1 MVIRLETGA
10 AFDMEK
16 AFQHAE
22 RLVDQF
28 KSYVNTRLQ
37 AWQLSLA
44 EKAASIIA
52 NVLAAIF
59 CLMVLLLF
67 VVMLSIGAALL
78 LGEWLGHYWLGFLII
93 AFIYLFM
100 GIVFWSLRKKLIQ
113 FPLMNVFL
121 QQLIQANDE
130 KDTQS

>member
-1 MVIRLETGA
+1 
-10 AFDMEK
+10 MEK

-28 KSYVNTRLQ
+28 KAYVNTRLQ

-44 EKAASIIA
+44 EKAAAIIA

-59 CLMVLLLF
+59 GLFVLMLF

-113 FPLMNVFL
+113 FPLMNAFL

-130 KDTQS
+130 KDSQS